1 MLGDKD
7 KLFNKLSKFGVFEGT
22 TEVGLK
28 SIWRIYH
35 LVDKKKNL
43 GEAKEEIRKALLGLD
58 NFEMGSKVDKN
69 STKLEIV
76 AEAVLKMLPR
86 VLRMS
91 EDMTYLRQ
99 YGCPHG
105 GGGGGGGGGSSKG
118 GGGRG
123 GGGGGSGGGGGKVS
137 DSGENDDG

>member
-1 MLGDKD
+1 M
-7 KLFNKLSKFGVFEGT
+7 
-22 TEVGLK
+22 
-28 SIWRIYH
+28 
-35 LVDKKKNL
+35 DKKKNFR
-43 GEAKEEIRKALLGLD
+43 EAKEEIRKALLGLD

-76 AEAVLKMLPR
+76 EEAVLKMLPH

-91 EDMTYLRQ
+91 ENMTYLRQ

-105 GGGGGGGGGSSKG
+105 GGYRGGGGGSGKG

-123 GGGGGSGGGGGKVS
+123 GGGGGSGGGGGRVS
-137 DSGENDDG
+137 DSGENNDGGSNDDG